1 MRIFRSILAAPWNIP
16 PAMPREAFLLHVVE
30 AAVQTI
36 WLHHASCASP
46 ADLALMPET
55 LPKAEL
61 LQSLEYG
68 ITRVRLQV
76 CRFHE
81 LKQKLYSILARW
93 STMRHTCPLATG
105 SYSPFLSG

>member
-1 MRIFRSILAAPWNIP
+1 
-16 PAMPREAFLLHVVE
+16 MPREAFLLHVVE

-36 WLHHASCASP
+36 WLHHASGASP
-46 ADLALMPET
+46 ADLALMPDT
-55 LPKAEL
+55 LPEAEL

-76 CRFHE
+76 CSHE
-81 LKQKLYSILARW
+81 LKQKLYSILAPW
-93 STMRHTCPLATG
+93 STVRHTCPLATG